1 MTHAIGGRTLTRL
14 LVTVIALVVSAT
26 AALVPA
32 QPAAAQPGGQLVSRG
47 EVVCVVYWS
56 NGRLVERCFYI
67 LDVMPEIPVP
77 LPPPLCPVC
86 DVLGFTLPKTL
97 PDDRRATVIDS
108 LAAGYG
114 LLGKAALTTN
124 PEQVAVLRAEAMAQF
139 GSAAVAV
146 QDPDVDPATVVPVT
160 GRLSADGFKEVDLP
174 ELAKA
179 GGLTVEGLSLL
190 AATDPDIDPALAAEA
205 FDRAFDRLAG
215 APSR

>member
-1 MTHAIGGRTLTRL
+1 VTHPIGGRTLTRL
-14 LVTVIALVVSAT
+14 LVTLIALVVSAT

-32 QPAAAQPGGQLVSRG
+32 QPAAARHGGVSRG
-47 EVVCVVYWS
+47 EVVCIEKLTS
-56 NGRLVERCFYI
+56 EGLLLVRCFY
-67 LDVMPEIPVP
+67 LSDLTREIP
-77 LPPPLCPVC
+77 LPPPPCPVC
-86 DVLGFTLPKTL
+86 DVLGFKFPKTL

-139 GSAAVAV
+139 ASAADAAT
-146 QDPDVDPATVVPVT
+146 DPDIDPAMPVPVT
-160 GRLSADGFKEVDLP
+160 GRFSADGFTEVDLP

-190 AATDPDIDPALAAEA
+190 VATDPDIDPMLPADLFDQA
-205 FDRAFDRLAG
+205 FDKFAG